1 MNDTK
6 LIDIICTALE
16 AGLVSQGYVDPDV
29 LQSFQPEQQGSPSG
43 ETWYIHKIGP
53 IHKYGHTQKSNK
65 LNQTTGIVDL
75 VETRVLERKYQIT
88 AFKKQTPEEQTPT
101 AKTADDMAEEAA
113 AIMQGQVFVNAL
125 RLEGLRMMRITD
137 VRTPYFTDQH
147 DQNDISP
154 NFDFTVTYSKQLA
167 SIVQPVVDY
176 TVQINR
182 V

>member
-6 LIDIICTALE
+6 LFDVICTALE

-29 LQSFQPEQQGSPSG
+29 LQSFQPQQQGSPSG
-43 ETWYIHKIGP
+43 ETWFIHKITM
-53 IHKYGHTQKSNK
+53 HKYGHAQKSNK
-65 LNQTTGIVDL
+65 LNQQSGVIDL
-75 VETRVLERKYQIT
+75 VEARVIERTYQIT
-88 AFKKQTPEEQTPT
+88 ALKKQAPEDLTPT

-113 AIMQGQVFVNAL
+113 AIMQGQSFTDAL
-125 RLEGLRMMRITD
+125 RLEGLRMLRITD

-154 NFDFTVTYSKQLA
+154 NFDFTVTYDKQLA

-176 TVQINR
+176 EANINR